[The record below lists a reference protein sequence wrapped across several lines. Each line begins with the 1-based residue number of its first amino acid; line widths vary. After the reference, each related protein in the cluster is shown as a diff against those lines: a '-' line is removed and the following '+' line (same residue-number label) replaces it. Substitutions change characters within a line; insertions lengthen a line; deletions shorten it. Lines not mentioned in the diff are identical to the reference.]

1 MESLVAQLMTELNVP
16 EAEAIEIMKTI
27 AEYVEKQHPL
37 LNDVAQDI
45 LKNELEKTKNA
56 WALLWKL
63 FSNILKNAWAIQS
76 R

>member
-56 WALLWKL
+56 
-63 FSNILKNAWAIQS
+63 
-76 R
+76 